1 MVVVSIFRLQRG
13 SSESRGAST
22 DLQIYL
28 TYLLSENYHFFFKDL
43 LRQLYYWSGT
53 MFDTTL
59 DDTMD
64 EDLMQSYEWDGDV
77 TLGVT
82 HEMPA

>member
-1 MVVVSIFRLQRG
+1 
-13 SSESRGAST
+13 
-22 DLQIYL
+22 
-28 TYLLSENYHFFFKDL
+28 
-43 LRQLYYWSGT
+43 

-82 HEMPA
+82 HVRHGKSLFASATRPRNFLEFPQNIEQKINNFKTLNQ

>member
-1 MVVVSIFRLQRG
+1 
-13 SSESRGAST
+13 
-22 DLQIYL
+22 
-28 TYLLSENYHFFFKDL
+28 
-43 LRQLYYWSGT
+43 